1 MFAKDNLALL
11 CDFYELTM
19 GRGYF
24 HSGHRDTIAYFDV
37 FFRKNPDGG
46 GYAIACGLEQI
57 AEYIKN
63 LHFNEDDIEYLR
75 STEKFD
81 EAFLKYLKKFRFT
94 GDIWAVTEGTVI
106 FPGEPILTVRAPV
119 IEAQLIE
126 TYVLLCINHQSLI
139 ATKASRMVRVA
150 GGRPISE
157 FGSRRAH
164 GEDAAVLGARAAYI
178 GGCAGTACALSDKLF
193 GVPAGGTM
201 AHSWVQMFDSEYE
214 AFAEYCRLYP
224 DRPTLLVDTYSVLGS
239 GIPNAIRAIKD
250 VLWPMG
256 KKLCSIRIDSGDI
269 AYLTRKA
276 RKMLDEAGL
285 EDCGIVVS
293 NSLDEYLIDEVLR
306 QGACIDAFGVGER
319 LITSK
324 SDPVFGGVYK
334 LCAVEHD
341 GVIEPKIKV
350 SENEAK
356 ITNPHYKKVY
366 RFYSMETGKAEADLI
381 TIHDEEIDDEGPVE
395 IFDPD
400 FTWKRK
406 TMTDYT
412 LRQLKVPIFR
422 VGKCVYKFPPLEE
435 VRDHCRRE
443 LDTMWDEVL
452 RFENPHKYY
461 VDLSEK
467 LWHLKQ
473 DMIASKGHTK
483 G

>member
-24 HSGHRDTIAYFDV
+24 HSGYADTVAYFDV
-37 FFRKNPDGG
+37 FFRRNPDGG

-57 AEYIKN
+57 AEYVKA
-63 LHFNEDDIEYLR
+63 LRFSEEDIMYLR
-75 STEKFD
+75 ETGSFD
-81 EAFLKYLKKFRFT
+81 EDFLAYLRDFRFT
-94 GDIWAVTEGTVI
+94 GDIWSVTEGTVI
-106 FPGEPILTVRAPV
+106 FPGEPFLTVRAPV
-119 IEAQLIE
+119 IQAQLIE
-126 TYVLLCINHQSLI
+126 TYVLMCINHQTLI
-139 ATKASRMVRVA
+139 ATKASRMVRA
-150 GGRPISE
+150 AQGRPISE

-164 GEDAAVLGARAAYI
+164 GEDAAVLGARAAFI
-178 GGCAGTACALSDKLF
+178 GGCASTACALSDKIF

-201 AHSWVQMFDSEYE
+201 AHSWVQMFPSEYD
-214 AFAEYCRLYP
+214 AFAAYCKLYP
-224 DRPTLLVDTYSVLGS
+224 EKPTLLVDTYSVLES
-239 GIPNAIRAIKD
+239 GIPNAIRAVKD

-269 AYLTRKA
+269 AYLSRKA

-285 EDCGIVVS
+285 VDCGIVVS
-293 NSLDEYLIDEVLR
+293 NALDEYLIGELLR
-306 QGACIDAFGVGER
+306 QGASIDAFGVGER
-319 LITSK
+319 LITAK

-334 LCAVEHD
+334 LCAMEKD
-341 GVIEPKIKV
+341 GKIIPKIKV
-350 SENEAK
+350 SENESK

-366 RFYSMETGKAEADLI
+366 RFYSMDTGKAEADLMC
-381 TIHDEEIDDEGPVE
+381 IHDEEVDDSGPIE

-406 TMTDYT
+406 VMMDYT

-422 VGKCVYKFPPLEE
+422 DGKCVYKFPPLKE
-435 VRDHCRRE
+435 VKDHCRRE

-467 LWHLKQ
+467 LWKLKQ
-473 DMIASKGHTK
+473 DMIANRGQAK
-483 G
+483 

>member
-164 GEDAAVLGARAAYI
+164 GEDAAVLGARAGYRCSIPSTRRSPSIAASI
-178 GGCAGTACALSDKLF
+178 PTVRRCSSIRTACSA
-193 GVPAGGTM
+193 PAYRM
-201 AHSWVQMFDSEYE
+201 RS
-214 AFAEYCRLYP
+214 
-224 DRPTLLVDTYSVLGS
+224 
-239 GIPNAIRAIKD
+239 
-250 VLWPMG
+250 
-256 KKLCSIRIDSGDI
+256 
-269 AYLTRKA
+269 A
-276 RKMLDEAGL
+276 R
-285 EDCGIVVS
+285 
-293 NSLDEYLIDEVLR
+293 
-306 QGACIDAFGVGER
+306 
-319 LITSK
+319 
-324 SDPVFGGVYK
+324 
-334 LCAVEHD
+334 
-341 GVIEPKIKV
+341 
-350 SENEAK
+350 
-356 ITNPHYKKVY
+356 
-366 RFYSMETGKAEADLI
+366 
-381 TIHDEEIDDEGPVE
+381 
-395 IFDPD
+395 
-400 FTWKRK
+400 
-406 TMTDYT
+406 
-412 LRQLKVPIFR
+412 
-422 VGKCVYKFPPLEE
+422 
-435 VRDHCRRE
+435 
-443 LDTMWDEVL
+443 
-452 RFENPHKYY
+452 
-461 VDLSEK
+461 
-467 LWHLKQ
+467 
-473 DMIASKGHTK
+473 
-483 G
+483 